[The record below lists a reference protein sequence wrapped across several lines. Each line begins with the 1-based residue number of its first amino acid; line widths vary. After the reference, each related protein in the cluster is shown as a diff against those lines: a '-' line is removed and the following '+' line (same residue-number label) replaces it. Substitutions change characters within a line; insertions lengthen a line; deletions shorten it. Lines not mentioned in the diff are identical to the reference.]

1 MFWERSWDLKQV
13 LNQSQRVS
21 VAEQRECVFLIV
33 VLEPV
38 FCYICSFSCLPPPPS
53 PQHGQFE
60 QSHFNLAHL
69 RNLNALQRL
78 LHTSR
83 TRHLSE
89 LPQPQVGVGASRIFP
104 GGGGRLFHSAS
115 ANDAED
121 QFILLLLLLL
131 IRHQDQT

>member
-1 MFWERSWDLKQV
+1 MFAEQSRDLKQV
-13 LNQSQRVS
+13 LNQSRRVS
-21 VAEQRECVFLIV
+21 VTEQRECVILIV

-38 FCYICSFSCLPPPPS
+38 FCYICSFSCPIP

-89 LPQPQVGVGASRIFP
+89 LPQPQVGVGASCQ
-104 GGGGRLFHSAS
+104 
-115 ANDAED
+115 AEWARC
-121 QFILLLLLLL
+121 LVPP
-131 IRHQDQT
+131 